1 MTRFREPAA
10 HASQLLRLAIRNIQR
25 QRTRTAITLGAIA
38 FGVIGLV
45 LSGGFVHDT
54 FIQLGEAVIHSQS
67 GHLQIARSGFFTLGS
82 RKPEEYFIAD
92 PAPLAERVAGLP
104 ETDEVMGRLSFSGL
118 LTNGRSDYAIVGE
131 GVEPDKEARLGTFLT
146 IAAGRHLDDGDR
158 YGMLIGKG
166 VAQAL
171 KLGPGD
177 RASLVVSAAGGA
189 MNTLDFDVVGV
200 FQSFSKDY
208 DARAIKIALPAA
220 QELLDTKGVN
230 VLVASLRKTGDTQRV
245 AQALEASLP
254 REQRLE
260 IRRWQELNDFYA
272 KTVELYRLLFG
283 VLQWIILAMVLLCV
297 TNTVNMTI
305 FERTGEFGTMRA
317 LGNRGRQIFLL
328 VLAESALLGL
338 IGAALGVVLGVYCAW
353 LISAIGIPMPPPPNA
368 DIGYTAQIRVVP
380 SVVAGAFAIGVVAT
394 VLAAILPAL
403 RVART
408 EVVEALRQN
417 V

>member
-1 MTRFREPAA
+1 MSRPRELADHAA
-10 HASQLLRLAIRNIQR
+10 RRLRLAIRNVQR
-25 QRTRTAITLGAIA
+25 QRARTAITLGAIA

-92 PAPLAERVAGLP
+92 PAPLAARVAGLP
-104 ETDEVMGRLSFSGL
+104 ETDDVMGRLSFSGL

-131 GVEPDKEARLGTFLT
+131 GIEPDKEARLGTFLI
-146 IAAGRHLDDGDR
+146 IAAGRRLSDADR
-158 YGMLIGKG
+158 YGALIGKG

-171 KLGPGD
+171 KLAPGD

-208 DARAIKIALPAA
+208 DARTIKIALPAA

-230 VLVASLRKTGDTQRV
+230 VLVVSLRKTDDTARV

-260 IRRWQELNDFYA
+260 IRRWPELNDFYA
-272 KTVELYRLLFG
+272 KTVELYDLLFG
-283 VLQWIILAMVLLCV
+283 VLQWIILAMVLLSV

-317 LGNRGRQIFLL
+317 LGNRGRDVFLL
-328 VLAESALLGL
+328 VLTESAVLGL
-338 IGAALGVVLGVYCAW
+338 IGAALGVILGVYLAW

-368 DIGYTAQIRVVP
+368 DIGYTARIRVVP
-380 SVVAGAFAIGVVAT
+380 SVVAGAFAIGLVAT
-394 VLAAILPAL
+394 VLAAIAPAL
-403 RVART
+403 RVARV

-417 V
+417 A